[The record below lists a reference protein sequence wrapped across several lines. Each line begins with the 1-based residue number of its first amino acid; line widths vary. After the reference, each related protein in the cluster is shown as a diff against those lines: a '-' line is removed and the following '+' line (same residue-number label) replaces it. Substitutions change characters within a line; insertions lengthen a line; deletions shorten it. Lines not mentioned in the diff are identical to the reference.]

1 MGNLGKSEE
10 GTNRDVIVILRKY
23 NIHTYMYV
31 LLPDSYFDYCEIET
45 WVSCTMSIHLGICRI

>member
-31 LLPDSYFDYCEIET
+31 LLPESYFDYCEIET
-45 WVSCTMSIHLGICRI
+45 